1 MKPYLLKRCQI
12 LPISVETAWDFFSD
26 PRNLPVI
33 TPPDL
38 GFRVVSELPERM
50 YAGMVVSYSVT
61 PFGGFSVNW
70 TTEIT
75 HVREPVFF
83 VDEQRFG
90 PYRFWHH
97 QHLFKEVDHG
107 TEMTDLVHYLLPLGP
122 FGLPAVFFVQN
133 RLEKIFT
140 FRYDTLKKLFN

>member
-1 MKPYLLKRCQI
+1 MKPTLLKRTQTLSI
-12 LPISVETAWDFFSD
+12 PVTTAWEFFSD

-38 GFRVVSELPERM
+38 GFRITSAVPERM
-50 YAGMVVSYSVT
+50 HAGMVVSYSVT
-61 PFGGFSVNW
+61 PFGSFSVDW

-75 HVREPVFF
+75 QVREPEFF

-97 QHLFKEVDHG
+97 QHHFRDLEG
-107 TEMTDLVHYLLPLGP
+107 RTEMTDLVHYLLPFGP
-122 FGLPAVFFVQN
+122 FGLVAAGFVQG
-133 RLEKIFT
+133 RLERIFEY
-140 FRYDTLKKLFN
+140 RRQTLAKRFA